1 MLNCGFESDD
11 CSFTSDTGKP
21 FIRSSTTTPS
31 TGTGP
36 SAAYE
41 GSYYAYAEAGVDLDF
56 KTPIM
61 SEAIGSFSFWYH
73 MYGTDIGTLK
83 IQYSTDGSTWTTFSS
98 ISGNKGDS
106 WYYYDSANHYWYY
119 SYGAMY
125 LRWYYTSGSGSQ
137 GDAAI
142 DKIEVSSGEAATS
155 RRLAD
160 GSSST
165 AWSGYTSTTTV
176 YNDAGTAYTKIEGP
190 ETLGGSCPNL
200 CSGHGDCYR

>member
-1 MLNCGFESDD
+1 MLKCGFESDD
-11 CSFTSDTGKP
+11 CSFTSDTGNS
-21 FIRSSTTTPS
+21 FIRYSGTTPS
-31 TGTGP
+31 SAATGP

-41 GSYYAYAEAGVDLDF
+41 GSYYAYAETSSPNSPGVDLDL

-83 IQYSTDGSTWTTFSS
+83 IQYSADGSTWTTFSS
-98 ISGNKGDS
+98 ISGNKGNS

-125 LRWYYTSGSGSQ
+125 LRWYYTSGGDHL

-142 DKIEVSSGEAATS
+142 DKIEI
-155 RRLAD
+155 
-160 GSSST
+160 
-165 AWSGYTSTTTV
+165 WSGYAATTV
-176 YNDAGTAYTKIEGP
+176 YNDAGTAYSKIEGP